1 MNDDKDIA
9 PTQETVLVRKRKMTS
24 NRHIQREKN
33 MVKKCLVLILAVTL
47 VVLSASGVFAAPKMK
62 LRLGHVLDQKSTRH
76 EAASKFAELVAKKSD
91 GAIVIELFP
100 SSQLGNER
108 DMLEG
113 LQMGTIDAVITGD
126 IVSNFYAPLGLFSV
140 PYMFNDLKHLR
151 TVIYGE
157 IGESIKA
164 GLEKEGI
171 VALEFM
177 ERGPREI
184 TSNKPVNKVEDIQGL
199 KIRVPEI
206 PVIVESWK
214 AMGANPTPMAF
225 GEVYTALQQK
235 TIDAQENPFVDIA
248 SAKLEEVQKFIA
260 LSDHMFGYAM
270 LSISPDVWAKL
281 SDAEKA
287 LFREAAR
294 EARDYQNGLLVKV
307 DEELEKYFISKG
319 ITFTKPDKSGFI
331 AKAKPVHE
339 KYAKRLGQE
348 LYDKI
353 SAAGK

>member
-1 MNDDKDIA
+1 M
-9 PTQETVLVRKRKMTS
+9 VR
-24 NRHIQREKN
+24 
-33 MVKKCLVLILAVTL
+33 KCLVLIMALTLAA
-47 VVLSASGVFAAPKMK
+47 LSAGGALAASPMK

-76 EAASKFAELVAKKSD
+76 AAAAKFAELVAQKSN
-91 GAIVIELFP
+91 GAIRIELFP

-113 LQMGTIDAVITGD
+113 VQMGTIDAVITGD
-126 IVSNFYAPLGLFSV
+126 IISNFYGPLGLFSV
-140 PYMFNDLKHLR
+140 PYMFNSLEHLR
-151 TVIYGE
+151 AVMYGN
-157 IGESIKA
+157 IGEEIKA
-164 GLEKEGI
+164 GIMKDSGI
-171 VALEFM
+171 VALEFL

-184 TSNKPVNKVEDIQGL
+184 TSNKPVNTVNDIQGL

-206 PVIVESWK
+206 PVIVDSWK

-260 LSDHMFGYAM
+260 MSDHMFGYAM
-270 LSISPDVWAKL
+270 LSISPGVWKKL
-281 SDAEKA
+281 SDADKK

-294 EARDYQNGLLVKV
+294 EARDYQNGLLASV
-307 DEELEKYFISKG
+307 DADLYKYFISKG

-331 AKAKPVHE
+331 AKVKPVHE
-339 KYAKRLGQE
+339 KYAQRFGQD
-348 LYDKI
+348 LYNKI
-353 SAAGK
+353 AAAGK

>member
-1 MNDDKDIA
+1 MLQK
-9 PTQETVLVRKRKMTS
+9 L
-24 NRHIQREKN
+24 
-33 MVKKCLVLILAVTL
+33 LVLILAVTL
-47 VVLSASGVFAAPKMK
+47 VALSAFGAVAAPKMK

-76 EAASKFAELVAKKSD
+76 EAAMKFAELVAQKTGGD
-91 GAIVIELFP
+91 IVIELFP

-126 IVSNFYAPLGLFSV
+126 IISNFYGPLGLFSV
-140 PYMFNDLKHLR
+140 PYMFNSLEHLR
-151 TVIYGE
+151 AVMYGD
-157 IGESIKA
+157 IGEEIKA
-164 GLEKEGI
+164 GLLKESDI

-184 TSNKPVNKVEDIQGL
+184 TSNKPVNTVDDIQGL

-260 LSDHMFGYAM
+260 MSDHMFGYAM
-270 LSISPDVWAKL
+270 LSISPEVWKKL
-281 SDAEKA
+281 SDAEKQI
-287 LFREAAR
+287 FRDAAK

-307 DEELEKYFISKG
+307 DEDLEKYFISKG

-331 AKAKPVHE
+331 ARVKPVHE
-339 KYAKRLGQE
+339 KYAKRFGQD

-353 SAAGK
+353 VAVGK

>member
-1 MNDDKDIA
+1 M
-9 PTQETVLVRKRKMTS
+9 L
-24 NRHIQREKN
+24 
-33 MVKKCLVLILAVTL
+33 KKCIVLTLAAALVA
-47 VVLSASGVFAAPKMK
+47 LSAGSALSAPKMK

-76 EAASKFAELVAKKSD
+76 EAASKFAELVSQKTD
-91 GAIVIELFP
+91 GAIVIDLFP

-126 IVSNFYAPLGLFSV
+126 IISNFYDPLKLFSV
-140 PYMFNDLKHLR
+140 PYMFNNLEHLR
-151 TVIYGE
+151 AVIYGD
-157 IGESIKA
+157 IGEEIKA
-164 GLEKEGI
+164 GLMKESDI

-260 LSDHMFGYAM
+260 MSDHMFGYAM
-270 LSISPDVWAKL
+270 LSISPEVWKKL
-281 SDAEKA
+281 SDAEKN
-287 LFREAAR
+287 LFREAAK

-307 DEELEKYFISKG
+307 DEDLEKYFISKG
-319 ITFTKPDKSGFI
+319 VTFTQPDKSGFI
-331 AKAKPVHE
+331 AKVKPVHE

-353 SAAGK
+353 VAAGK

>member
-1 MNDDKDIA
+1 MF
-9 PTQETVLVRKRKMTS
+9 
-24 NRHIQREKN
+24 
-33 MVKKCLVLILAVTL
+33 KKCIVCLIALTL
-47 VVLSASGVFAAPKMK
+47 VALSAGSILAAPKMK

-76 EAASKFAELVAKKSD
+76 EAAKKFAELVTQKTN
-91 GAIVIELFP
+91 GTIVVELFP

-126 IVSNFYAPLGLFSV
+126 IVSNFYGPLGLFSV
-140 PYMFNDLKHLR
+140 PYMFSSLEHLR
-151 TVIYGE
+151 AVMYGP
-157 IGESIKA
+157 IGDEIKA
-164 GLEKEGI
+164 GLVKESDI

-184 TSNKPVNKVEDIQGL
+184 TSNKPVNSVDDIQGL

-260 LSDHMFGYAM
+260 ISDHMFGYAM
-270 LSISPDVWAKL
+270 LSISPEVWKKL
-281 SDAEKA
+281 SDADKSI
-287 LFREAAR
+287 FRESAK

-307 DEELEKYFISKG
+307 DADLKQYFISKG
-319 ITFTKPDKSGFI
+319 VTFTKPDKSGFI
-331 AKAKPVHE
+331 ARVKSVHE
-339 KYAKRLGQE
+339 KYAKRFGQE

-353 SAAGK
+353 QAADK